1 MFELNISRRSR
12 RAQESQFCVKWKEG
26 WYHFEPRTKI
36 KFPWER
42 CFLISEAYNGLHL
55 LYQWVIKKNCGNHFN
70 KIRFYILNGIQIQVQ
85 MTYSFLLSFSCS
97 FSFSF
102 PFSPFFV
109 HIFYFIYL
117 RYGRLAGLVDR
128 STSVQAAFCENL
140 LWCKSLNFVLK

>member
-1 MFELNISRRSR
+1 MFELNIWRRSR

-85 MTYSFLLSFSCS
+85 MTYSFLLSFS
-97 FSFSF
+97 FS
-102 PFSPFFV
+102 FSPFFV
-109 HIFYFIYL
+109 HIFYLFKI
-117 RYGRLAGLVDR
+117 RQARWIA
-128 STSVQAAFCENL
+128 VQVYNQR
-140 LWCKSLNFVLK
+140 FVKISCDVKALISC